1 MSNRDWQ
8 KPIKRLLREAW
19 ATQHNL
25 PRTGTRPAGYG
36 STMPDYIRDVAE
48 SYGYDAA
55 TIGRITPT
63 AEQIDRLD
71 MVLAAMA
78 QADLDSLGRALLW
91 LRAANLPW
99 KNAERKHKMSRV
111 RLWRLYERALA
122 EFALTIIERD
132 REKRAA

>member
-36 STMPDYIRDVAE
+36 STMPDYVRDVAE

-55 TIGRITPT
+55 MIGRVAPT
-63 AEQIDRLD
+63 AAAIDRLD
-71 MVLAAMA
+71 MALAAMA
-78 QADLDSLGRALLW
+78 SPGLDPFDRRLLW
-91 LRAANLPW
+91 ARAADVAW
-99 KNAERKHKMSRV
+99 KKIELRERRNRSS
-111 RLWRLYERALA
+111 LWRVYDRALA
-122 EFALTIIERD
+122 EFALRIIETER
-132 REKRAA
+132 RRAAA